1 MGKEYSSMLL
11 LHHAVLKVA
20 VGFMGGRLHKR
31 FVFTA
36 CPDPFC
42 GANGPAP
49 EDCVAVF
56 CTSSNAGAAL
66 QHYHIPAKDLS
77 PAPPR
82 RKNQQVLVLEGD
94 SRGHIFTV
102 TKCNVKKNSV
112 EVAISP
118 TSSITLRFDQI
129 CLVEQ
134 AQSMI

>member
-1 MGKEYSSMLL
+1 MLL
-11 LHHAVLKVA
+11 LQHAVLKVM

-31 FVFTA
+31 FVFMA

-49 EDCVAVF
+49 EDCIAVF
-56 CTSSNAGAAL
+56 CTSSNTGAAL

-102 TKCNVKKNSV
+102 TKCNVKKNSA
-112 EVAISP
+112 EIAISP
-118 TSSITLRFDQI
+118 TSSITMRFDQI

-134 AQSMI
+134 AQSMM